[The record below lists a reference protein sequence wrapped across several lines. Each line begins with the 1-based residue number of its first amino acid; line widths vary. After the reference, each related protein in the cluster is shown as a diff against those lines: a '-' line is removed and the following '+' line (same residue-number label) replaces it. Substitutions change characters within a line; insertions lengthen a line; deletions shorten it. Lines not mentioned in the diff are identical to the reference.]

1 MKKKL
6 YFAVLISIILSF
18 AMSRRNV
25 EIDDD
30 EIITLYAASDSGDN
44 TVTSIYMR
52 DFADEVYRLT
62 NHKVKVE
69 TFSSGSVGGD
79 LELLE
84 SCREGNVTFVFQTS
98 AIQTS
103 VVKEAEIFDVPEI
116 FDDID
121 QARNVIDNKIM
132 KALKLKYEGNEYY
145 LLGISD
151 QGFRVMTS
159 NKAVKNIDDFQG
171 LKIRTMENTNHIEF
185 WRDLGANPTPMSYSE
200 VYVGLQQGIID
211 AQENPLEAI
220 IAPKFY
226 EQQKY
231 LIETNHLIHPIM
243 CIGSKKVLDKLPK
256 EYKEAI
262 NQAAYIAQ
270 NNARDIV
277 DERNKENIGM
287 IENKGVKVMKLDS
300 KVKYD
305 ISIRSEDL
313 KEKIRKDVGEEFYDS
328 IYEN

>member
-1 MKKKL
+1 
-6 YFAVLISIILSF
+6 
-18 AMSRRNV
+18 
-25 EIDDD
+25 
-30 EIITLYAASDSGDN
+30 
-44 TVTSIYMR
+44 
-52 DFADEVYRLT
+52 
-62 NHKVKVE
+62 
-69 TFSSGSVGGD
+69 
-79 LELLE
+79 
-84 SCREGNVTFVFQTS
+84 
-98 AIQTS
+98 
-103 VVKEAEIFDVPEI
+103 
-116 FDDID
+116 
-121 QARNVIDNKIM
+121 
-132 KALKLKYEGNEYY
+132 
-145 LLGISD
+145 
-151 QGFRVMTS
+151 
-159 NKAVKNIDDFQG
+159 
-171 LKIRTMENTNHIEF
+171 MENTNHIEF

-262 NQAAYIAQ
+262 NQAAYLAQ

-277 DERNKENIGM
+277 DERNKENIDM

>member
-18 AMSRRNV
+18 ALSRRNV
-25 EIDDD
+25 EINND
-30 EIITLYAASDSGDN
+30 EIITLYAASDSGDD

-52 DFADEVYRLT
+52 NFADEVYRLT

-103 VVKEAEIFDVPEI
+103 VIKEAEIFDVPQA
-116 FDDID
+116 FDDIY
-121 QARNVIDNKIM
+121 QARKIIDDKVINE
-132 KALKLKYEGNEYY
+132 LQPKYFENGYY
-145 LLGISD
+145 LLGIAD

-159 NKAVKNIDDFQG
+159 NKMVKNVEDFQG

-185 WRDLGANPTPMSYSE
+185 WKNLGANPTPMSYSE

-231 LIETNHLIHPIM
+231 LIQTNHLLHPIM
-243 CIGSKKVLDKLPK
+243 SIGSKKVLDKLPK
-256 EYKEAI
+256 EYVDCI
-262 NQAAYIAQ
+262 IQAAHNAQ
-270 NNARDIV
+270 NNAREIV
-277 DERNKENIGM
+277 DKRNIKNINLLRDNGVEV
-287 IENKGVKVMKLDS
+287 IELSPQVKRE
-300 KVKYD
+300 
-305 ISIRSEDL
+305 ISNRNANL
-313 KEKIRKDVGEEFYDS
+313 KEKIKKNSGSELYNI
-328 IYEN
+328 IYSN